1 MQQPS
6 AHKAA
11 AADDDRNRKPSRK
24 KLRTRFNDARL
35 LELTGS
41 LFFFLFFFFNGPNSH
56 SMAVT
61 FFKVSKNSLCF
72 LTPKNSSL
80 FQFLMEEGSFRAGL
94 GKSLRFRAEPPGT
107 GAATPGNAEKRLS
120 TLNKVKSLG

>member
-41 LFFFLFFFFNGPNSH
+41 LFFFLFFFQRAQFTLNGSH
-56 SMAVT
+56 
-61 FFKVSKNSLCF
+61 FFQSFKKQFVFSNPQEFFSLSVSYGRRLIPCWAWQK
-72 LTPKNSSL
+72 SSL
-80 FQFLMEEGSFRAGL
+80 PS
-94 GKSLRFRAEPPGT
+94 
-107 GAATPGNAEKRLS
+107 
-120 TLNKVKSLG
+120 